1 MKLFGV
7 LISNKMSYNI
17 ILYIQLRTIIQLVL
31 SFFYYINLTEVKIL
45 SKKKRNKFYAIKVGK
60 DVENIIV
67 KSWDECS
74 KLVLGFNSTYK
85 SFYTE
90 EEAKEYLYKDIKEIN
105 KPINIRNKKGE
116 EFVDFSLKRE
126 TFRRFEA
133 KCREY
138 GMHREKV
145 LKLLVEE
152 WIED

>member
-1 MKLFGV
+1 M
-7 LISNKMSYNI
+7 
-17 ILYIQLRTIIQLVL
+17 
-31 SFFYYINLTEVKIL
+31 

-67 KSWDECS
+67 KSWAECS

-90 EEAKEYLYKDIKEIN
+90 EEAKAYLSKDIEEIN
-105 KPINIRNKKGE
+105 KTINIRNKKGE
-116 EFVDFSLKRE
+116 EFVGFSLKRE